1 MHSKD
6 VNILYNIKSYFKNI
20 GNINI
25 RKDRKIC
32 VYRVTKLEDL
42 YNIILI
48 HFTKYPLLTSKYS
61 DFILWSKVVNKML
74 LKKHLNKKGFLY
86 ILRIYASINRGVSKQ
101 VNNLY
106 SNIIP
111 YGKIKTILPN
121 KLDPYWVSGFIA
133 GEGSFVIGIRK
144 NRIPSKNLI
153 FYFNFTIT
161 QHSKDFELMKLF
173 ISFFGCGNIKIRS
186 SNKSSRCD
194 YYVQDINSIVNK
206 IIPHFE
212 KYSLE
217 SIKKLD
223 YLDFKLVMN
232 MIWKKEHLNTKGQ
245 DIISN
250 IIKRMNN
257 KRC

>member
-6 VNILYNIKSYFKNI
+6 INILYNIKNYFKDI

-42 YNIILI
+42 YNIVLV
-48 HFTKYPLLTSKYS
+48 HFIKYPLLTSKHS

-74 LKKHLNKKGFLY
+74 LKEHLNKKGFLS
-86 ILRIYASINRGVSKQ
+86 ILKIYASINRGVSKQ
-101 VNNLY
+101 VSHLY
-106 SNIIP
+106 PNIIP
-111 YGKIKTILPN
+111 YGKIKTLLPN

-133 GEGSFVIGIRK
+133 GEGSFSIGIRK
-144 NRIPSKNLI
+144 NRTSSKNLI
-153 FYFNFTIT
+153 FYFNFSIT

-173 ISFFGCGNIKIRS
+173 ISFFDCGNIKVRS
-186 SNKSSRCD
+186 SNKISRCD
-194 YYVQDINSIVNK
+194 YYVQDLNSIVNK

-217 SIKKLD
+217 NIKKSD
-223 YLDFKLVMN
+223 YSDFKLVMN
-232 MIWKKEHLNTKGQ
+232 IIWKKEHLNTKGQ
-245 DIISN
+245 TIISN
-250 IIKRMNN
+250 IIKGMNN